1 MKIETITRLVPPAA
15 SLMLMVCF
23 ASVGR
28 AQQTDQDN
36 LSAADKNEIVSA
48 ALRISF
54 GFVRPHLALSSENLE
69 FVDSTRM
76 SEMGFTL
83 VDAGQLRLSPIV
95 DDFVVFSRI
104 ESSDFVVLS
113 RVTVRRACFS
123 SAVVSRERVTFTLQ
137 FHKDAGKWIGVL
149 VLLYQSKPVSERSKD
164 IFYRINPELER
175 SNDPFQPFFPGK
187 PNKSSDPSRG
197 RVFRL

>member
-1 MKIETITRLVPPAA
+1 MKIETITRRLVPPAA

-36 LSAADKNEIVSA
+36 LSTADKNEIVSA

-123 SAVVSRERVTFTLQ
+123 SVVVSRERVTFTLQ

-149 VLLYQSKPVSERSKD
+149 VLLYQSTESERSND
-164 IFYRINPELER
+164 LRYRLKPELER
-175 SNDPFQPFFPGK
+175 SNDPFQPFFPTK
-187 PNKSSDPSRG
+187 PNKSSG